1 MPNSHEH
8 RPPETT
14 IDPIVGPVVPAN
26 PRTLAK
32 HRPLHRRIG
41 LLYAIAFLFE
51 VAAMMLMTWMRYR
64 FQGLEVD
71 YVAFDETSNLYGLIL
86 AIPFIGMDIAGLM
99 IPALHRPTRVIPA
112 LVIPAIGLL
121 ILWVLITSEPGR
133 QPYIGVVYLGFR
145 AIALGVMVVLFGQ
158 RRRPRW
164 RKGLTAVIFSS
175 LFALGAYLLV
185 VISILFDP
193 LTEAPIESRTR
204 GAYDAAV
211 ILGAAVWSGD
221 KPSPVFR
228 ERIEKGYELLSADI
242 VEFLVLTGGNAPNE
256 LTEAEVAKRSLLSM
270 GAEPTRI
277 VLEER
282 TSSTVEQVLF
292 VRDELKKQGWKSFLI
307 VSDQFHLKRALEI
320 CDFNDVDAQGIASE
334 SPLGPTTL
342 VAYHLRE
349 SAALILYW
357 MFGL

>member
-1 MPNSHEH
+1 MQNSHQNKSTD
-8 RPPETT
+8 TT
-14 IDPIVGPVVPAN
+14 ADTIVPVARSAEGDVTTRA
-26 PRTLAK
+26 
-32 HRPLHRRIG
+32 RPLHRRIG
-41 LLYAIAFLFE
+41 LLFAIALLLE
-51 VAAMMLMTWMRYR
+51 VAAMLLMTWMRHR
-64 FQGLEVD
+64 FQGLPVD
-71 YVAFDETSNLYGLIL
+71 YIAFDETANLYGLIL
-86 AIPFIGMDIAGLM
+86 ALPFIGMDIAGVM
-99 IPALHRPTRVIPA
+99 MPRLHRPSRAIPA
-112 LVIPAIGLL
+112 VVIPAIGLS
-121 ILWVLITSEPGR
+121 ILAYLITAEPDR
-133 QPYIGVVYLGFR
+133 QPYIGVAYLGFR
-145 AIALGVMVVLFGQ
+145 AIALGVMVVLFGR

-164 RKGLTAVIFSS
+164 RKGLTAALFSS

-228 ERIEKGYELLSADI
+228 ERIVKGYELLSADI

-256 LTEAEVAKRSLLSM
+256 LTEAEVAKRTLLAM
-270 GAEPTRI
+270 GADPTRI